1 MCNGILARNDGLA
14 DINWWS
20 DVAVVGARRTEA
32 TSSGGDGGGA
42 ESATPDDQETL
53 ARVAE
58 AAQGLIQTLVPLIWA
73 S

>member
-14 DINWWS
+14 DINWWA
-20 DVAVVGARRTEA
+20 DVAVVSARRAEA
-32 TSSGGDGGGA
+32 ASGGDGGGA